1 MGFWEDFWR
10 VGNAGSPSILGG
22 VKNPASKPKQQQPK
36 KPVAMG
42 NGPGKVSTYNGGGGG
57 VQSGP
62 SAGGEDGGED
72 GGGGGGGGGGYDPY
86 AAANAA
92 ARSASSKQNDNT
104 RAAAEAKHSL
114 LAAFDAALKTKLGNV
129 SQGLASSDSLLLSNY
144 KTALGGLQGTRADNE
159 KAESDSSFSNISNTL
174 RERGDILAEVASQ
187 GAGETDALQAQLA
200 ALRNYQSNQT
210 EINRA
215 FHDTQRSVNRSIV
228 GLNTDTI
235 TGRKNL
241 YDKAEDDR
249 ETAYSNFYNQS
260 ADAWNEI
267 FNIENSNTNVNS
279 ASSVGYDKKFAD
291 AAAKVAEFAGKSY
304 AKKAFDPA
312 LRQWEGQGKEE
323 ERALTSNKAQVI
335 NLGQAQK
342 RPEGATLRK
351 W

>member
-1 MGFWEDFWR
+1 MGFWDDLFSGPNK
-10 VGNAGSPSILGG
+10 GNQDRGVTARQPDRRGGGGAIL
-22 VKNPASKPKQQQPK
+22 QPK

-62 SAGGEDGGED
+62 SAGGDGGD
-72 GGGGGGGGGGYDPY
+72 GGGGGGGGYDPY

-92 ARSASSKQNDNT
+92 ARAASSKQNDNP

-129 SQGLASSDSLLLSNY
+129 ASGLASSDSLLLSNY
-144 KTALGGLQGTRADNE
+144 KTALGGLEGTRTDNE

-187 GAGETDALQAQLA
+187 GAGETDLLQAQLG
-200 ALRNYQSNQT
+200 ALRNYQSNQS
-210 EINRA
+210 EINRS
-215 FHDTQRSVNRSIV
+215 FFDTQRSVNRSV
-228 GLNTDTI
+228 LGLNTDTI

-304 AKKAFDPA
+304 AKKGFDPA
-312 LRQWEGQGKEE
+312 LRQWDGQGKEQS
-323 ERALTSNKAQVI
+323 RDLTSNKAQVI
-335 NLGQAQK
+335 SLGQAQK